1 MPMGNSRAAPC
12 PDRGTALVRRAVRPA
27 VFSAFALLF
36 AFVSLLPVAW
46 MFKTNAV
53 GRIVN
58 PGELLVPPPEVFPG
72 GFSLLPYISVLY
84 DLDFLRP
91 LANGVITAATTA
103 VGCLLIGS
111 MAAYTIARRGFR
123 PGVIVMTLV
132 LAMGLLP
139 PLAAV
144 APPLVRSAVLEMSGS
159 RLAMLVPDLLV
170 ALPLSIWFLVAYFR
184 ALPAEL
190 GEAARADGG
199 GAFWRVMLPV
209 ATPGVLTTAVLT
221 FVFAWNQYLFAR
233 NPAFEEKLRPIAAV
247 LPEVPN
253 DFLPAVSVL
262 VTLPLV
268 ALVLGYG
275 RLAVAGSAVGEAHA
289 PPATE
294 RPAARTLRV
303 APGVATAVL
312 LLAQSWALMLFLRHG
327 WDALA
332 FPFPLNYGEGPLLDQ
347 AVRLASFEGVYSSD
361 LARAPYTISN
371 YPPVYLL
378 VQAPFVWLFGPELWY
393 GRLISLASVAAT
405 ALFVALTLFA
415 LTRDRIAAMAAGL
428 TFPAIPYVL
437 RWSSLGRVDLLGL
450 ALSWAGLLVVVRW
463 PERRR
468 AIVAAALLLVA
479 AVLTRQTYVLA
490 APLTAFVWLL
500 ACGHR
505 RRALELAGVGC
516 GLGLLSFL
524 ALNIS
529 TDGGFFLN
537 TVTANINDFR
547 WERVSFN
554 ALGAGLA
561 CPLLLLGGLLFAWWA
576 PRDRVWWLVVPYL
589 ALSVP
594 SALLVGKVGSDV
606 NYLLELSAAL
616 CLAIGALIAWQR
628 ERPRLRAILIS
639 LLALQ
644 VLALAQSSL
653 VPSGLQD
660 YVVDQEREVRQ
671 LSRIVAAADGPVL
684 TDEHMGLLPLNNKRI
699 QFQPFEMTQLS
710 REGSWDQS
718 RAVEDVREEEYAV
731 VMMWEP
737 PFAKGIKQDR
747 WTNEMLAAVDAHYEP
762 TGRLADMVVYRPKE

>member
-1 MPMGNSRAAPC
+1 M
-12 PDRGTALVRRAVRPA
+12 
-27 VFSAFALLF
+27 FSAFAMLF

-53 GRIVN
+53 GKIVG
-58 PGELLVPPPEVFPG
+58 PGELFVPPPGLFPG
-72 GFSLLPYISVLY
+72 EFSLLPYISVLY

-103 VGCLLIGS
+103 VGCFLIGS
-111 MAAYTIARRGFR
+111 LAAYAIARRGFR
-123 PGVIVMTLV
+123 PGYTSLTLV

-144 APPLVRSAVLEMSGS
+144 APPLVRSAVLEVSGS
-159 RLAMLVPDLLV
+159 RLVMLIPDLLV

-190 GEAARADGG
+190 GEAARADGNG
-199 GAFWRVMLPV
+199 PGTFWRVMLPV

-233 NPAFEEKLRPIAAV
+233 NPAFEERLRPIAAV
-247 LPEVPN
+247 LPELPN
-253 DFLPAVSVL
+253 DLLPAISVL

-268 ALVLGYG
+268 ALVLGYQ
-275 RLAVAGSAVGEAHA
+275 RLVVVGDQAVAGRTEA
-289 PPATE
+289 PTGKG
-294 RPAARTLRV
+294 RTAARTRRV

-347 AVRLASFEGVYSSD
+347 AVRLANFEGIYSSD
-361 LARAPYTISN
+361 LTRAPYTISN
-371 YPPVYLL
+371 YPPFYLL

-405 ALFVALTLFA
+405 ALFVALTLFT

-450 ALSWAGLLVVVRW
+450 ALSWAGLFAVVRW

-468 AIVAAALLLVA
+468 AMAAAALLFVA

-500 ACGHR
+500 VQGQR
-505 RRALELAGVGC
+505 RRALELAGLGC
-516 GLGLLSFL
+516 GLGLASFA

-561 CPLLLLGGLLFAWWA
+561 CPLLLLGGLAFAWRS
-576 PRDRVWWLVVPYL
+576 PRDKAWWLVVPYL

-616 CLAIGALIAWQR
+616 CLATGALIAWQR
-628 ERPRLRAILIS
+628 GRPRLRALLIS

-644 VLALAQSSL
+644 VFALAQSSL

-671 LSRIVAAADGPVL
+671 LSRIVAEADGPVL
-684 TDEHMGLLPLNNKRI
+684 TDEHMGLLPLNGKRI
-699 QFQPFEMTQLS
+699 HLQPFEMTQLS
-710 REGSWDQS
+710 RDGWDQG
-718 RAVEDVREEEYAV
+718 RAVETIRDEKYAV
-731 VMMWEP
+731 IMMWEP
-737 PFAKGIKQDR
+737 PFARDIKRDR
-747 WTNEMLAAVDAHYEP
+747 WTPEMLGAVEDHYEP
-762 TGRLADMVVYRPKE
+762 TGRLADMVVYRPE

>member
-1 MPMGNSRAAPC
+1 M
-12 PDRGTALVRRAVRPA
+12 VRRAVRPA
-27 VFSAFALLF
+27 VFSAFAMLF

-53 GRIVN
+53 GRIVS
-58 PGELLVPPPEVFPG
+58 PGKLFVPPPEVFPG
-72 GFSLLPYISVLY
+72 GFSLLPYVSVLY

-103 VGCLLIGS
+103 VGCFLIGS
-111 MAAYTIARRGFR
+111 MAAYAIARRGFR
-123 PGVIVMTLV
+123 RGDTFLTLV

-139 PLAAV
+139 PLAAL
-144 APPLVRSAVLEMSGS
+144 APPLVRSAVLEVSGS
-159 RLAMLVPDLLV
+159 RLAMLVPDLLF

-190 GEAARADGG
+190 GEAARVDGNG
-199 GAFWRVMLPV
+199 PGAFWRVMLPV
-209 ATPGVLTTAVLT
+209 VTPGVLTTAVLT

-233 NPAFEEKLRPIAAV
+233 NPAFEERLRPVAAV
-247 LPEVPN
+247 LPELPN
-253 DFLPAVSVL
+253 DFLPAISVL

-268 ALVLGYG
+268 ALVLGYQ
-275 RLAVAGSAVGEAHA
+275 RLAVAGSTSVAGRPEA
-289 PPATE
+289 PTGKE
-294 RPAARTLRV
+294 RPAVRARRV

-347 AVRLASFEGVYSSD
+347 AVRLANFEGIYSSD
-361 LARAPYTISN
+361 LTTAPYTISN
-371 YPPVYLL
+371 YPPLYLL

-415 LTRDRIAAMAAGL
+415 LTKDRIAAMAAGL

-450 ALSWAGLLVVVRW
+450 ALSWAGLFAVVRW
-463 PERRR
+463 PGRRR
-468 AIVAAALLLVA
+468 AVVAAAVLFVA

-490 APLTAFVWLL
+490 VPLTAFVWLVVQ
-500 ACGHR
+500 GQR
-505 RRALELAGVGC
+505 RRALELAGMGC
-516 GLGLLSFL
+516 GLGLVSFV
-524 ALNIS
+524 ALNVS

-561 CPLLLLGGLLFAWWA
+561 CPLLLLGGLAFAWRA

-589 ALSVP
+589 ASSVP
-594 SALLVGKVGSDV
+594 LALLVGKVGSDV

-616 CLAIGALIAWQR
+616 CLATGALIAWQR
-628 ERPRLRAILIS
+628 GRPRLRALLIS

-671 LSRIVAAADGPVL
+671 LSRIVATAEGPVL
-684 TDEHMGLLPLNNKRI
+684 TDEHMGLLPLNGKRI
-699 QFQPFEMTQLS
+699 RLQPFEMTQLS
-710 REGSWDQS
+710 RDGSWNQD
-718 RAVEDVREEEYAV
+718 RAVETIRREEYAV

-737 PFAKGIKQDR
+737 PFARDIKQDR
-747 WTNEMLAAVDAHYEP
+747 WTDEMLGAIEAHYEP
-762 TGRLADMVVYRPKE
+762 TERLADMVVYRPRE

>member
-1 MPMGNSRAAPC
+1 
-12 PDRGTALVRRAVRPA
+12 
-27 VFSAFALLF
+27 VFSAFAMLF

-53 GRIVN
+53 GRIVS
-58 PGELLVPPPEVFPG
+58 PGELFVPPPEVFPG
-72 GFSLLPYISVLY
+72 GFSLLPYVSILY

-103 VGCLLIGS
+103 MACFLIGS
-111 MAAYTIARRGFR
+111 MAAYAIARRGFR
-123 PGVIVMTLV
+123 PGVTSLTLV
-132 LAMGLLP
+132 LTMGLLP

-144 APPLVRSAVLEMSGS
+144 APPLVRSAVLEISGS
-159 RLAMLVPDLLV
+159 RLAMLVPDLLF
-170 ALPLSIWFLVAYFR
+170 ALPLSIWFLVAYFK

-190 GEAARADGG
+190 GEEARADGNG
-199 GAFWRVMLPV
+199 PGTFWRVMLPV

-233 NPAFEEKLRPIAAV
+233 NPAFEERLQPFAAV
-247 LPEVPN
+247 LPELPN
-253 DFLPAVSVL
+253 DLLPAISVL

-268 ALVLGYG
+268 ALVLGYQ
-275 RLAVAGSAVGEAHA
+275 RLVVVGGQAVAGKTDA
-289 PPATE
+289 PTGK
-294 RPAARTLRV
+294 ARTAIRTRRV

-347 AVRLASFEGVYSSD
+347 AVRLANFEGIYSSD

-371 YPPVYLL
+371 YPPFYLL

-405 ALFVALTLFA
+405 ALFVALTLFT

-450 ALSWAGLLVVVRW
+450 ALSWAGLFAVVRW
-463 PERRR
+463 PGRRR
-468 AIVAAALLLVA
+468 AIVAAALLFVA

-500 ACGHR
+500 VQGQR
-505 RRALELAGVGC
+505 RRALELAGLSC
-516 GLGLLSFL
+516 GLGLVSFA
-524 ALNIS
+524 ALNVA

-561 CPLLLLGGLLFAWWA
+561 CPLLLLGGLAFAWRA
-576 PRDRVWWLVVPYL
+576 PRDRAWWLVVPYL

-616 CLAIGALIAWQR
+616 CLATGALIAWQR
-628 ERPRLRAILIS
+628 ERPRLRALLIS

-660 YVVDQEREVRQ
+660 YVVDQEKEVRQ
-671 LSRIVAAADGPVL
+671 LSRIVAGAEGPVL
-684 TDEHMGLLPLNNKRI
+684 TDEHMGLLPLNGKRI

-710 REGSWDQS
+710 RDGSWKQD
-718 RAVEDVREEEYAV
+718 RAVETIQSEEYAI

-737 PFAKGIKQDR
+737 PFAKDIKQDR
-747 WTNEMLAAVDAHYEP
+747 WTPEMLGAIDAHYEP
-762 TGRLADMVVYRPKE
+762 TDRFADMVVYRPKE

>member
-1 MPMGNSRAAPC
+1 
-12 PDRGTALVRRAVRPA
+12 LVRRAVRPA
-27 VFSAFALLF
+27 VFSALAMLF
-36 AFVSLLPVAW
+36 AVVSLLPVAW

-53 GRIVN
+53 GRVVS
-58 PGELLVPPPEVFPG
+58 PGELFAPPSEVFTQ
-72 GFSLLPYISVLY
+72 GFSLLPYVSVLY

-103 VGCLLIGS
+103 VGCFLIGS
-111 MAAYTIARRGFR
+111 MAAYAIARRSFR
-123 PGVIVMTLV
+123 PGGTFLTLV

-144 APPLVRSAVLEMSGS
+144 APPLVRSAVLEVSGS
-159 RLAMLVPDLLV
+159 RLAMLIPDLLF
-170 ALPLSIWFLVAYFR
+170 ALPLSIWFLVAYFK

-190 GEAARADGG
+190 GEAARTDGG
-199 GAFWRVMLPV
+199 GPGAFWRVMLPV
-209 ATPGVLTTAVLT
+209 VTPGVLTTAVLT
-221 FVFAWNQYLFAR
+221 FVFAWNQYLFAK
-233 NPAFEEKLRPIAAV
+233 NPAFEERLRPFEAV
-247 LPEVPN
+247 LPELPN
-253 DFLPAVSVL
+253 DLLPAISVL

-268 ALVLGYG
+268 ALVLGYQ
-275 RLAVAGSAVGEAHA
+275 RLAVAGA
-289 PPATE
+289 PSVADKTDAPAE
-294 RPAARTLRV
+294 RERTPTRTRRV

-327 WDALA
+327 WDALT

-347 AVRLASFEGVYSSD
+347 AVRLANFQGIYSSD
-361 LARAPYTISN
+361 LTRAPYTISN
-371 YPPVYLL
+371 YPPFYLL

-393 GRLISLASVAAT
+393 GRLISLASVGAT
-405 ALFVALTLFA
+405 ALFVALTLFT

-450 ALSWAGLLVVVRW
+450 ALSWAGLFAVVRW
-463 PERRR
+463 PTRRR
-468 AIVAAALLLVA
+468 AIAAAALLFVA

-490 APLTAFVWLL
+490 APLTAFVWLVVQ
-500 ACGHR
+500 GHR
-505 RRALELAGVGC
+505 RRALELAGLCC
-516 GLGLLSFL
+516 GLGLVSFVT
-524 ALNIS
+524 LNV
-529 TDGGFFLN
+529 TTNGGFFLN
-537 TVTANINDFR
+537 TVTANINEFR

-561 CPLLLLGGLLFAWWA
+561 CPLLLLGGLAFAWRA

-594 SALLVGKVGSDV
+594 LALLVGKVGSDV

-616 CLAIGALIAWQR
+616 CLATGALVAWQR
-628 ERPRLRAILIS
+628 KRPRLRALLIS

-671 LSRIVAAADGPVL
+671 LSRIVAEAEGPVL
-684 TDEHMGLLPLNNKRI
+684 TDEHMGLLPLNGKRI
-699 QFQPFEMTQLS
+699 RFQPFEMTQLS
-710 REGSWDQS
+710 RDGSWNQD
-718 RAVEDVREEEYAV
+718 RAVESIRDEEYAV

-737 PFAKGIKQDR
+737 PFARDIKRDR
-747 WTNEMLAAVDAHYEP
+747 WTEDMLGAVETHYEP
-762 TGRLADMVVYRPKE
+762 TERLADMVVYRPE

>member
-1 MPMGNSRAAPC
+1 M
-12 PDRGTALVRRAVRPA
+12 
-27 VFSAFALLF
+27 FSAFAMLF

-53 GRIVN
+53 GRIVS
-58 PGELLVPPPEVFPG
+58 PGELFVPPPEVFPG
-72 GFSLLPYISVLY
+72 GFSLLPYVSILY

-103 VGCLLIGS
+103 MACFLIGS
-111 MAAYTIARRGFR
+111 MAAYAIARRGFR
-123 PGVIVMTLV
+123 PGVTSLTLV
-132 LAMGLLP
+132 LTMGLLP

-144 APPLVRSAVLEMSGS
+144 APPLVRSAVLEISGS
-159 RLAMLVPDLLV
+159 RLAMLVPDLLF
-170 ALPLSIWFLVAYFR
+170 ALPLSIWFLVAYFK

-190 GEAARADGG
+190 GEEARADGNG
-199 GAFWRVMLPV
+199 PGTFWRVMLPV

-233 NPAFEEKLRPIAAV
+233 NPAFEERLQPFAAV
-247 LPEVPN
+247 LPELPN
-253 DFLPAVSVL
+253 DLLPAISVL

-268 ALVLGYG
+268 ALVLGYQ
-275 RLAVAGSAVGEAHA
+275 RLVVVGGQAVAGKTDA
-289 PPATE
+289 PTDK
-294 RPAARTLRV
+294 ARTAIRTRRV

-312 LLAQSWALMLFLRHG
+312 LLAQSWALMLFVRHG

-347 AVRLASFEGVYSSD
+347 AVRLANFEGIYSSD

-371 YPPVYLL
+371 YPPFYLL

-405 ALFVALTLFA
+405 ALFVALTLFT

-450 ALSWAGLLVVVRW
+450 ALSWAGLFAVVRW
-463 PERRR
+463 PGRRR
-468 AIVAAALLLVA
+468 AIVAAALLFVA

-500 ACGHR
+500 VQGQR
-505 RRALELAGVGC
+505 RRALELAGLSC
-516 GLGLLSFL
+516 GLGLVSFA
-524 ALNIS
+524 ALNVA

-561 CPLLLLGGLLFAWWA
+561 CPLLLLGGLAFAWRA
-576 PRDRVWWLVVPYL
+576 PRDRAWWLVVPYL

-616 CLAIGALIAWQR
+616 CLATGALIAWQR
-628 ERPRLRAILIS
+628 ERPRLRALLIS

-671 LSRIVAAADGPVL
+671 LSRIVAGAEGPVL
-684 TDEHMGLLPLNNKRI
+684 TDEHMGLLPLNGKRI

-710 REGSWDQS
+710 RDGSWKQD
-718 RAVEDVREEEYAV
+718 RAVETIQSEEYAV

-737 PFAKGIKQDR
+737 PFAKDIKQDR
-747 WTNEMLAAVDAHYEP
+747 WTPEMLGAIDAHYEP
-762 TGRLADMVVYRPKE
+762 TDRLADMVVYRPKE

>member
-1 MPMGNSRAAPC
+1 
-12 PDRGTALVRRAVRPA
+12 LVRRAVRPA
-27 VFSAFALLF
+27 VFSAFAMLF
-36 AFVSLLPVAW
+36 AVVSLLPVAW
-46 MFKTNAV
+46 MFKTNAA
-53 GRIVN
+53 GRVVS
-58 PGELLVPPPEVFPG
+58 PGELFAPPSEVFTQ
-72 GFSLLPYISVLY
+72 GFSLLPYVSVLY

-103 VGCLLIGS
+103 VGCFLIGS
-111 MAAYTIARRGFR
+111 MAAYAIARRGFR
-123 PGVIVMTLV
+123 PGNTFLTLV

-139 PLAAV
+139 PLAAI
-144 APPLVRSAVLEMSGS
+144 APPLVRSAVFEVSGS

-199 GAFWRVMLPV
+199 GPGAFWRVMLPV

-221 FVFAWNQYLFAR
+221 FVFAWNQYLFAK
-233 NPAFEEKLRPIAAV
+233 NPAFEERLRPFEAV
-247 LPEVPN
+247 LPELPN
-253 DFLPAVSVL
+253 DLLPAISVL

-268 ALVLGYG
+268 ALVLGYQ
-275 RLAVAGSAVGEAHA
+275 RLAVAGTPSVADRTDA
-289 PPATE
+289 PVE
-294 RPAARTLRV
+294 REPTPTRTRRV

-327 WDALA
+327 WDALT

-347 AVRLASFEGVYSSD
+347 AVRLANFEGIYSSD
-361 LARAPYTISN
+361 LTRAPYTISN
-371 YPPVYLL
+371 YPPFYLL

-393 GRLISLASVAAT
+393 GRLISLVSVGAT
-405 ALFVALTLFA
+405 SLFVALTLFT

-450 ALSWAGLLVVVRW
+450 ALSWAGLFAVVRW
-463 PERRR
+463 PGRRR
-468 AIVAAALLLVA
+468 AIAAAAILFVA

-500 ACGHR
+500 VQGHR
-505 RRALELAGVGC
+505 RRALELAGLGC
-516 GLGLLSFL
+516 GLGLASFL

-529 TDGGFFLN
+529 TDGGFFVN
-537 TVTANINDFR
+537 TVTANINEFR

-561 CPLLLLGGLLFAWWA
+561 CPLLLLGGLAFAWRA
-576 PRDRVWWLVVPYL
+576 PRDKVWWIVVPYL

-616 CLAIGALIAWQR
+616 CLATGALVAWQSG
-628 ERPRLRAILIS
+628 RPRLRALLIS

-671 LSRIVAAADGPVL
+671 LSRIVAEAEGPVL
-684 TDEHMGLLPLNNKRI
+684 TDEHMGLLPLNGKRI

-710 REGSWDQS
+710 RDGLWKQD
-718 RAVEDVREEEYAV
+718 RAVETIRDEKYAV

-737 PFAKGIKQDR
+737 PFARDIKRDR
-747 WTNEMLAAVDAHYEP
+747 WTEEMLGAIEAHYEP
-762 TGRLADMVVYRPKE
+762 TDRLADMVVYRPE

>member
-1 MPMGNSRAAPC
+1 M
-12 PDRGTALVRRAVRPA
+12 
-27 VFSAFALLF
+27 FSAFAMLF

-46 MFKTNAV
+46 MFKSNAA
-53 GRIVN
+53 GRIVS
-58 PGELLVPPPEVFPG
+58 PGEIFVPPPEVFPG

-103 VGCLLIGS
+103 VGCFLIGS
-111 MAAYTIARRGFR
+111 MAAYAIARRGFR
-123 PGVIVMTLV
+123 PGNTFLTLV

-139 PLAAV
+139 PLAAL
-144 APPLVRSAVLEMSGS
+144 APPLIRSAVLEVSGS

-199 GAFWRVMLPV
+199 GPGTFWRVMLPV

-233 NPAFEEKLRPIAAV
+233 NPAFAERLRPVAAV
-247 LPEVPN
+247 LPELPN
-253 DFLPAVSVL
+253 DLLPAISVL

-268 ALVLGYG
+268 ALVLGYQ
-275 RLAVAGSAVGEAHA
+275 RLAVAGTLAGTPTVADRTEA
-289 PPATE
+289 PAE
-294 RPAARTLRV
+294 KEPAATRTRRV

-347 AVRLASFEGVYSSD
+347 AVRLANFEGIYSSD
-361 LARAPYTISN
+361 LTKAPYTISN
-371 YPPVYLL
+371 YPPFYLL

-405 ALFVALTLFA
+405 ALFVALTLFT
-415 LTRDRIAAMAAGL
+415 LTRDRISAVAAGL

-463 PERRR
+463 PGRRR
-468 AIVAAALLLVA
+468 AMVAAALLFVA

-500 ACGHR
+500 VQGQR
-505 RRALELAGVGC
+505 RRALELAGLGC
-516 GLGLLSFL
+516 GLGLASFL
-524 ALNIS
+524 ALNVA

-561 CPLLLLGGLLFAWWA
+561 CPLLLLGGLAFAWRA
-576 PRDRVWWLVVPYL
+576 PRDKVWWLVVPYL

-616 CLAIGALIAWQR
+616 CLATGALIAWQR
-628 ERPRLRAILIS
+628 ERPRLRALLIS

-684 TDEHMGLLPLNNKRI
+684 TDEHMGLLPLNEKRI
-699 QFQPFEMTQLS
+699 RFQPFEMTQLS
-710 REGSWDQS
+710 RDGSWNQD
-718 RAVEDVREEEYAV
+718 RAVETIRREEYAV

-737 PFAKGIKQDR
+737 PFARDIKRDR
-747 WTNEMLAAVDAHYEP
+747 WTEEMLGAVEAHYEP
-762 TGRLADMVVYRPKE
+762 TGRLADMVVYRPE

>member
-1 MPMGNSRAAPC
+1 M
-12 PDRGTALVRRAVRPA
+12 
-27 VFSAFALLF
+27 FSAFAMLF

-53 GRIVN
+53 GRIVG
-58 PGELLVPPPEVFPG
+58 PGELFVPPPGLFPG
-72 GFSLLPYISVLY
+72 EFSLLPYISVLY

-103 VGCLLIGS
+103 VGCFLIGS
-111 MAAYTIARRGFR
+111 LAAYAIARRGFR
-123 PGVIVMTLV
+123 PGYTSLTLV

-144 APPLVRSAVLEMSGS
+144 APPLVRSAVLEVSGS
-159 RLAMLVPDLLV
+159 RLVMLIPDLLV

-190 GEAARADGG
+190 GEAARADGNG
-199 GAFWRVMLPV
+199 PGTFWRVMLPV

-233 NPAFEEKLRPIAAV
+233 NPAFEERLRPIAAV
-247 LPEVPN
+247 LPELPN
-253 DFLPAVSVL
+253 DLLPAISVL

-268 ALVLGYG
+268 ALVLGYQ
-275 RLAVAGSAVGEAHA
+275 RLVVVGDQAVAGRTEA
-289 PPATE
+289 PTGKG
-294 RPAARTLRV
+294 RTAARTRRV

-347 AVRLASFEGVYSSD
+347 AVRLANFEGIYSSD
-361 LARAPYTISN
+361 LTRAPYTISN
-371 YPPVYLL
+371 YPPFYLL

-405 ALFVALTLFA
+405 ALFVALTLFT

-450 ALSWAGLLVVVRW
+450 ALSWAGLFAVVRW

-468 AIVAAALLLVA
+468 AMAAAALLFVA

-500 ACGHR
+500 VQGQR
-505 RRALELAGVGC
+505 RRALELAGLGC
-516 GLGLLSFL
+516 GLGLASFA

-561 CPLLLLGGLLFAWWA
+561 CPLLLLGGLAFAWRS
-576 PRDRVWWLVVPYL
+576 PRDKAWWLVVPYL

-616 CLAIGALIAWQR
+616 CLATGALIAWQR
-628 ERPRLRAILIS
+628 GRPRLRALLIS

-644 VLALAQSSL
+644 VFALAQSSL

-671 LSRIVAAADGPVL
+671 LSRIVAEADGPVL
-684 TDEHMGLLPLNNKRI
+684 TDEHMGLLPLNGKRI
-699 QFQPFEMTQLS
+699 HLQPFEMTQLS
-710 REGSWDQS
+710 RDGWDQG
-718 RAVEDVREEEYAV
+718 RAVETIRDEKYAV
-731 VMMWEP
+731 IMMWEP
-737 PFAKGIKQDR
+737 PFARDIKRDR
-747 WTNEMLAAVDAHYEP
+747 WTPEMLGAVEDHYEP
-762 TGRLADMVVYRPKE
+762 TGRLADMVVYRPE

>member
-1 MPMGNSRAAPC
+1 
-12 PDRGTALVRRAVRPA
+12 LVRRAVRPA
-27 VFSAFALLF
+27 VFSAFAMLF
-36 AFVSLLPVAW
+36 AVVSLLPVAW
-46 MFKTNAV
+46 MFKTNAA
-53 GRIVN
+53 GRVVS
-58 PGELLVPPPEVFPG
+58 PGELFAPPSEVFTQ
-72 GFSLLPYISVLY
+72 GFSLLPYVSVLY

-103 VGCLLIGS
+103 VGCFLIGS
-111 MAAYTIARRGFR
+111 MAAYAIARRGFE
-123 PGVIVMTLV
+123 PGVTFLTLV

-139 PLAAV
+139 PLAAI
-144 APPLVRSAVLEMSGS
+144 APPLVRSAVLEVSGS

-184 ALPAEL
+184 ALPVEL

-199 GAFWRVMLPV
+199 GPGAFWRVMLPV
-209 ATPGVLTTAVLT
+209 VTPGVLTTAVLT
-221 FVFAWNQYLFAR
+221 FVFAWNQYLFAK
-233 NPAFEEKLRPIAAV
+233 NPAFEERLRPFEAV
-247 LPEVPN
+247 LPELPN
-253 DFLPAVSVL
+253 DLLPAISVL

-268 ALVLGYG
+268 ALVLGYQ
-275 RLAVAGSAVGEAHA
+275 RLAVAGA
-289 PPATE
+289 PSVADRTDTPAE
-294 RPAARTLRV
+294 REPAPTRTRRV

-327 WDALA
+327 WDALT

-347 AVRLASFEGVYSSD
+347 AVRLANFEGIYSSE
-361 LARAPYTISN
+361 LTRAPYTISN
-371 YPPVYLL
+371 YPPFYLL

-393 GRLISLASVAAT
+393 GRLISLTSVGVT
-405 ALFVALTLFA
+405 ALFVALTIFT

-450 ALSWAGLLVVVRW
+450 ALSWAGLFAVVRW
-463 PERRR
+463 PGRRR
-468 AIVAAALLLVA
+468 AMAAAALLFVA

-500 ACGHR
+500 VQGHR
-505 RRALELAGVGC
+505 RRALELAGLGC
-516 GLGLLSFL
+516 GLGLASFL
-524 ALNIS
+524 ALNVS
-529 TDGGFFLN
+529 TDGGFFVN
-537 TVTANINDFR
+537 TVTANINEFR

-561 CPLLLLGGLLFAWWA
+561 CPLLLLGGLAFAWRA
-576 PRDRVWWLVVPYL
+576 PRDKVWWLVMPYL

-616 CLAIGALIAWQR
+616 CLATGALVAWQR
-628 ERPRLRAILIS
+628 GRPRLRALLIS

-671 LSRIVAAADGPVL
+671 LSRIVADAEGPVL
-684 TDEHMGLLPLNNKRI
+684 TDEHMGLLPLNGKRI

-710 REGSWDQS
+710 RDGFWKQDH
-718 RAVEDVREEEYAV
+718 AVESIRDEEYAV

-737 PFAKGIKQDR
+737 PFARDIKRDR
-747 WTNEMLAAVDAHYEP
+747 WTEEMLGAIEAHYEP
-762 TGRLADMVVYRPKE
+762 TDRLADMVVYRPE

>member
-1 MPMGNSRAAPC
+1 
-12 PDRGTALVRRAVRPA
+12 
-27 VFSAFALLF
+27 VFSAFAMLF

-53 GRIVN
+53 GRIVS
-58 PGELLVPPPEVFPG
+58 PGELFVPPPEVFPG
-72 GFSLLPYISVLY
+72 GFSLLPYVSILY

-103 VGCLLIGS
+103 MACFLIGS
-111 MAAYTIARRGFR
+111 MAAYAIARRGFR
-123 PGVIVMTLV
+123 PGVTSLTLV
-132 LAMGLLP
+132 LTMGLLP

-144 APPLVRSAVLEMSGS
+144 APPLVRSAVLEISGS
-159 RLAMLVPDLLV
+159 RLAMLVPDLLF
-170 ALPLSIWFLVAYFR
+170 ALPLSIWFLVAYFK

-190 GEAARADGG
+190 GEEARADGNG
-199 GAFWRVMLPV
+199 PGTFWRVMLPV

-233 NPAFEEKLRPIAAV
+233 NPAFEERLQPFAAV
-247 LPEVPN
+247 LPELPN
-253 DFLPAVSVL
+253 DLLPAISVL

-268 ALVLGYG
+268 ALVLGYQ
-275 RLAVAGSAVGEAHA
+275 RLVVVGGQAVAGKTDA
-289 PPATE
+289 PTGK
-294 RPAARTLRV
+294 ARTAIRTRRV

-347 AVRLASFEGVYSSD
+347 AVRLANFEGIYSSD

-371 YPPVYLL
+371 YPPFYLL

-405 ALFVALTLFA
+405 ALFVALTLFT

-450 ALSWAGLLVVVRW
+450 ALSWAGLFAVVRW
-463 PERRR
+463 PGRRR
-468 AIVAAALLLVA
+468 AIVAAALLFVA

-500 ACGHR
+500 VQGQR
-505 RRALELAGVGC
+505 RRALELAGLSC
-516 GLGLLSFL
+516 GLGLVSFA
-524 ALNIS
+524 ALNVA

-561 CPLLLLGGLLFAWWA
+561 CPLLLLGGLAFAWRA
-576 PRDRVWWLVVPYL
+576 PRDRAWWLVVPYL

-616 CLAIGALIAWQR
+616 CLVTGALIAWQR
-628 ERPRLRAILIS
+628 ERPRLRALLIS

-660 YVVDQEREVRQ
+660 YVVDQEKEVRQ
-671 LSRIVAAADGPVL
+671 LSRIVAGAEGPVL
-684 TDEHMGLLPLNNKRI
+684 TDEHMGLLPLNGKRI

-710 REGSWDQS
+710 RDGSWKQD
-718 RAVEDVREEEYAV
+718 RAVETIQSEEYAI

-737 PFAKGIKQDR
+737 PFAKDIKQDR
-747 WTNEMLAAVDAHYEP
+747 WTPEMLGAIDAHYEP
-762 TGRLADMVVYRPKE
+762 TDRLADMVVYRPKE

>member
-1 MPMGNSRAAPC
+1 M
-12 PDRGTALVRRAVRPA
+12 RRAVRPA
-27 VFSAFALLF
+27 VFSAFAMLF

-46 MFKTNAV
+46 MFKTNAA
-53 GRIVN
+53 GRIVS
-58 PGELLVPPPEVFPG
+58 PGELFVPPPGVFPG
-72 GFSLLPYISVLY
+72 EFSLLPYVSVLY

-103 VGCLLIGS
+103 VGCFLIGS
-111 MAAYTIARRGFR
+111 MAAYAIARRGFR
-123 PGVIVMTLV
+123 PGYTSLMLV

-144 APPLVRSAVLEMSGS
+144 APPLVRSAVLEVSGS
-159 RLAMLVPDLLV
+159 RMAMLIPDLLF

-190 GEAARADGG
+190 GETARADGNG
-199 GAFWRVMLPV
+199 PGTFWRLMLPV

-233 NPAFEEKLRPIAAV
+233 NPAFVERLRPVAAV
-247 LPEVPN
+247 LPELPN
-253 DFLPAVSVL
+253 DLLPAISVL

-268 ALVLGYG
+268 ALVLGYQ
-275 RLAVAGSAVGEAHA
+275 RLVVVGEQTVAGRSETPSDNG
-289 PPATE
+289 
-294 RPAARTLRV
+294 RTASRTRRV
-303 APGVATAVL
+303 APAVAPAVATAVL

-347 AVRLASFEGVYSSD
+347 AVRLASFEGIYSSD

-371 YPPVYLL
+371 YPPFYLL

-405 ALFVALTLFA
+405 ALLVALTLFT

-450 ALSWAGLLVVVRW
+450 ALSWAGLFAVVRW
-463 PERRR
+463 PQRRR
-468 AIVAAALLLVA
+468 AMLAAAVLFVA

-500 ACGHR
+500 AQGQR
-505 RRALELAGVGC
+505 RRALELAGLGC
-516 GLGLLSFL
+516 GLGLASFA
-524 ALNIS
+524 ALNVS

-561 CPLLLLGGLLFAWWA
+561 CPLLLLGGLAFAWRS
-576 PRDRVWWLVVPYL
+576 PRDGVWWLVVPYL
-589 ALSVP
+589 TLSVP

-616 CLAIGALIAWQR
+616 CLATGALIAWQR
-628 ERPRLRAILIS
+628 ERPRLRAVLIS

-671 LSRIVAAADGPVL
+671 LSRIVAGAEGPVL
-684 TDEHMGLLPLNNKRI
+684 TDEHMGLLPLNGKRI

-710 REGSWDQS
+710 RDGWNQD
-718 RAVEDVREEEYAV
+718 RAVETIRDEEYAV

-737 PFAKGIKQDR
+737 PFARDIKRDR
-747 WTNEMLAAVDAHYEP
+747 WTPEMLGAIETHYEP

>member
-1 MPMGNSRAAPC
+1 
-12 PDRGTALVRRAVRPA
+12 
-27 VFSAFALLF
+27 VFSAFAMLF

-46 MFKTNAV
+46 MFKSNAA
-53 GRIVN
+53 GRIVS
-58 PGELLVPPPEVFPG
+58 PGELFVPPPEVFPG
-72 GFSLLPYISVLY
+72 GFSLLPYVSILY

-91 LANGVITAATTA
+91 LANGVIAAATTA
-103 VGCLLIGS
+103 VGCFLIGS
-111 MAAYTIARRGFR
+111 MAAYAIARRGFR
-123 PGVIVMTLV
+123 PGGTFLTLV
-132 LAMGLLP
+132 LAMGFLP

-144 APPLVRSAVLEMSGS
+144 APPLVRSAVLEASGS
-159 RLAMLVPDLLV
+159 RLAMLVPDLLF

-184 ALPAEL
+184 VLPAEL
-190 GEAARADGG
+190 GEAARDDGG
-199 GAFWRVMLPV
+199 GPGTFWRVMLPV

-233 NPAFEEKLRPIAAV
+233 NPAFAERLRPFAAV
-247 LPEVPN
+247 LPELPN
-253 DFLPAVSVL
+253 DFLPAASVL

-268 ALVLGYG
+268 ALVLGYQ
-275 RLAVAGSAVGEAHA
+275 RLAVAGAPAGAPVIGRTEA
-289 PPATE
+289 PAE
-294 RPAARTLRV
+294 KGRTATRTRRV

-347 AVRLASFEGVYSSD
+347 AVRLANFEGIYSSD
-361 LARAPYTISN
+361 LTRAPYTISN
-371 YPPVYLL
+371 YPPFYLL
-378 VQAPFVWLFGPELWY
+378 VQTPFVWLFGPELWY

-405 ALFVALTLFA
+405 ALFVALTLFT
-415 LTRDRIAAMAAGL
+415 LTRDRISAMAAGL

-463 PERRR
+463 PTRRR
-468 AIVAAALLLVA
+468 AMVAAALLFVA

-500 ACGHR
+500 VQGQR
-505 RRALELAGVGC
+505 RRALELAGLGC
-516 GLGLLSFL
+516 GLGLVSFL
-524 ALNIS
+524 ALNVS

-561 CPLLLLGGLLFAWWA
+561 CPLLLLGGLAFAWRA
-576 PRDRVWWLVVPYL
+576 PRDKVWWLVVPYL
-589 ALSVP
+589 ALSFP

-616 CLAIGALIAWQR
+616 CLATGALIAWQGG
-628 ERPRLRAILIS
+628 RPRVRALLIS

-671 LSRIVAAADGPVL
+671 LSRIVATADGPVL
-684 TDEHMGLLPLNNKRI
+684 TDELMGLLPLNGKRI
-699 QFQPFEMTQLS
+699 RFQPFEMTQLS
-710 REGSWDQS
+710 RDGSWNQD
-718 RAVEDVREEEYAV
+718 RAVDTIRDEDYAV

-737 PFAKGIKQDR
+737 PFAKNIKQDR
-747 WTNEMLAAVDAHYEP
+747 WTDEMLGAIDAHYEP
-762 TGRLADMVVYRPKE
+762 TDRLADMVVYRPKE

>member
-1 MPMGNSRAAPC
+1 M
-12 PDRGTALVRRAVRPA
+12 
-27 VFSAFALLF
+27 FSAFAMLF

-53 GRIVN
+53 GRIVS
-58 PGELLVPPPEVFPG
+58 PGELFVPPPEVFPG
-72 GFSLLPYISVLY
+72 GFSLLPYVSILY

-103 VGCLLIGS
+103 MACFLIGS
-111 MAAYTIARRGFR
+111 MAAYAIARRGFR
-123 PGVIVMTLV
+123 PGVTSLTLV
-132 LAMGLLP
+132 LTMGLLP

-144 APPLVRSAVLEMSGS
+144 APPLVRSAVLEISGS
-159 RLAMLVPDLLV
+159 RLAMLVPDLLF
-170 ALPLSIWFLVAYFR
+170 ALPLSIWFLVAYFK

-190 GEAARADGG
+190 GEEARADGNG
-199 GAFWRVMLPV
+199 PGTFWRVMLPV

-233 NPAFEEKLRPIAAV
+233 NPAFEERLQPFAAV
-247 LPEVPN
+247 LPELPN
-253 DFLPAVSVL
+253 DLLPAISVL

-268 ALVLGYG
+268 ALVLGYQ
-275 RLAVAGSAVGEAHA
+275 RLVVVGGQAVAGKTDA
-289 PPATE
+289 PTGK
-294 RPAARTLRV
+294 ARTAIRTRRV

-347 AVRLASFEGVYSSD
+347 AVRLANFEGIYSSD

-371 YPPVYLL
+371 YPPFYLL

-405 ALFVALTLFA
+405 ALFVALTLFT

-450 ALSWAGLLVVVRW
+450 ALSWAGLFAVVRW
-463 PERRR
+463 PGRRR
-468 AIVAAALLLVA
+468 AIVAAALLFVA

-500 ACGHR
+500 VQGQR
-505 RRALELAGVGC
+505 RRALELAGLSC
-516 GLGLLSFL
+516 GLGLVSFA
-524 ALNIS
+524 ALNVA

-561 CPLLLLGGLLFAWWA
+561 CPLLLLGGLAFAWRA
-576 PRDRVWWLVVPYL
+576 PRDRAWWLVVPYL

-616 CLAIGALIAWQR
+616 CLATGALIAWQR
-628 ERPRLRAILIS
+628 ERPRLRALLIS

-660 YVVDQEREVRQ
+660 YVVDQEKEVRQ
-671 LSRIVAAADGPVL
+671 LSRIVAGAEGPVL
-684 TDEHMGLLPLNNKRI
+684 TDEHMGLLPLNGKRI

-710 REGSWDQS
+710 RDGSWKQD
-718 RAVEDVREEEYAV
+718 RAVETIQSEEYAI

-737 PFAKGIKQDR
+737 PFAKDIKQDR
-747 WTNEMLAAVDAHYEP
+747 WTEEMLGAVEAHYEP
-762 TGRLADMVVYRPKE
+762 TDRLADMVVYRPKE

>member
-1 MPMGNSRAAPC
+1 
-12 PDRGTALVRRAVRPA
+12 
-27 VFSAFALLF
+27 VFSAFAMLF
-36 AFVSLLPVAW
+36 AVVSLLPVAW
-46 MFKTNAV
+46 MFKTNAA
-53 GRIVN
+53 GRVVS
-58 PGELLVPPPEVFPG
+58 PGELFVPPSEVFTQ
-72 GFSLLPYISVLY
+72 GFSLLPYVSVLY

-103 VGCLLIGS
+103 VGCFLIGS
-111 MAAYTIARRGFR
+111 MAAYAIARRGFR
-123 PGVIVMTLV
+123 PGNTFLTLV

-144 APPLVRSAVLEMSGS
+144 APPLVRSAVFEVSGS
-159 RLAMLVPDLLV
+159 RLAMLVPDLLF
-170 ALPLSIWFLVAYFR
+170 ALPLSIWFLVAYFK

-190 GEAARADGG
+190 GEAARADGSG
-199 GAFWRVMLPV
+199 PGTFWRIILPV

-221 FVFAWNQYLFAR
+221 FVFAWNQYLFAK
-233 NPAFEEKLRPIAAV
+233 NPAFEERLRPFEAV
-247 LPEVPN
+247 LPELPN
-253 DFLPAVSVL
+253 DLLPAISVL

-268 ALVLGYG
+268 ALVLGYQ
-275 RLAVAGSAVGEAHA
+275 RLAVAGA
-289 PPATE
+289 PSVADKTDAPTE
-294 RPAARTLRV
+294 REPMPTRTRRV

-327 WDALA
+327 WDALT

-347 AVRLASFEGVYSSD
+347 AVRLANFEGIYSSD
-361 LARAPYTISN
+361 LTRTPYTISN
-371 YPPVYLL
+371 YPPFYLL

-393 GRLISLASVAAT
+393 GRLISLASVGVT
-405 ALFVALTLFA
+405 ALLVALTLFT

-450 ALSWAGLLVVVRW
+450 ALSWAGLFAVVRW
-463 PERRR
+463 PARRR
-468 AIVAAALLLVA
+468 AIAAAALLFVA

-500 ACGHR
+500 VQGHR
-505 RRALELAGVGC
+505 RRALELAGLSC
-516 GLGLLSFL
+516 GLGLVSFV
-524 ALNIS
+524 ALNVA

-537 TVTANINDFR
+537 TVTANINEFR

-561 CPLLLLGGLLFAWWA
+561 CPLLLLGGLAFAWRA
-576 PRDRVWWLVVPYL
+576 PRDKVWWLVVPYL

-594 SALLVGKVGSDV
+594 LALLVGKVGSDV

-616 CLAIGALIAWQR
+616 CLATGALIAWQR
-628 ERPRLRAILIS
+628 GRPRLRALLIS

-653 VPSGLQD
+653 VPSGLQE

-671 LSRIVAAADGPVL
+671 LSRIVAEAEGPVL
-684 TDEHMGLLPLNNKRI
+684 TDEHMGLLPLNGKRI
-699 QFQPFEMTQLS
+699 RFQPFEMTQLS
-710 REGSWDQS
+710 RDGSWEQD
-718 RAVEDVREEEYAV
+718 RAVESIRDEEYAV

-737 PFAKGIKQDR
+737 PFARDIKRDR
-747 WTNEMLAAVDAHYEP
+747 WTGEMLGAIEAHYEP
-762 TGRLADMVVYRPKE
+762 TDRIADMVVYRPER

>member
-1 MPMGNSRAAPC
+1 M
-12 PDRGTALVRRAVRPA
+12 
-27 VFSAFALLF
+27 FSAFAMLF

-53 GRIVN
+53 GRIVS
-58 PGELLVPPPEVFPG
+58 PGELFVPPPEVFPG
-72 GFSLLPYISVLY
+72 GFSLLPYVSILY

-103 VGCLLIGS
+103 MACFLIGS
-111 MAAYTIARRGFR
+111 MAAYAIARRGFR
-123 PGVIVMTLV
+123 PGVTSLTLV
-132 LAMGLLP
+132 LTMGLLP

-144 APPLVRSAVLEMSGS
+144 APPLVRSAVLEISGS
-159 RLAMLVPDLLV
+159 RLAMLVPDLLF
-170 ALPLSIWFLVAYFR
+170 ALPLSIWFLVAYFK

-190 GEAARADGG
+190 GEEARADGNG
-199 GAFWRVMLPV
+199 PGTFWRVMLPV

-233 NPAFEEKLRPIAAV
+233 NPAFEERLQPFAAV
-247 LPEVPN
+247 LPELPN
-253 DFLPAVSVL
+253 DLLPAISVL

-268 ALVLGYG
+268 ALVLGYQ
-275 RLAVAGSAVGEAHA
+275 RLVVVGGQAVAGKTDA
-289 PPATE
+289 PTGK
-294 RPAARTLRV
+294 ARTAIRTRRV

-347 AVRLASFEGVYSSD
+347 AVRLANFEGIYSSD

-371 YPPVYLL
+371 YPPFYLL

-405 ALFVALTLFA
+405 ALFVALTLFT

-450 ALSWAGLLVVVRW
+450 ALSWAGLFAVVRW
-463 PERRR
+463 PGRRR
-468 AIVAAALLLVA
+468 AIVAAALLFVA

-500 ACGHR
+500 VQGQR
-505 RRALELAGVGC
+505 RRALELAGLSC
-516 GLGLLSFL
+516 GLGLVSFA
-524 ALNIS
+524 ALNVA

-561 CPLLLLGGLLFAWWA
+561 CPLLLLGGLAFAWRA
-576 PRDRVWWLVVPYL
+576 PRDRAWWLVVPYL

-616 CLAIGALIAWQR
+616 CLATGALIAWQR
-628 ERPRLRAILIS
+628 ERPRLRALLIS

-660 YVVDQEREVRQ
+660 YVVDQEKEVRQ
-671 LSRIVAAADGPVL
+671 LSRIVAGAEGPVL
-684 TDEHMGLLPLNNKRI
+684 TDEHMGLLPLNGKRI

-710 REGSWDQS
+710 RDGSWKQD
-718 RAVEDVREEEYAV
+718 RAVETIQSEEYAV

-737 PFAKGIKQDR
+737 PFAKDIK
-747 WTNEMLAAVDAHYEP
+747 
-762 TGRLADMVVYRPKE
+762 

>member
-1 MPMGNSRAAPC
+1 
-12 PDRGTALVRRAVRPA
+12 LVRRAVRPA
-27 VFSAFALLF
+27 VFSAFAMLF
-36 AFVSLLPVAW
+36 AVVSLLPVAW
-46 MFKTNAV
+46 MFKTNAA
-53 GRIVN
+53 GRVVS
-58 PGELLVPPPEVFPG
+58 PGELFAPPSEVFTQ
-72 GFSLLPYISVLY
+72 GFSLLPYVSVLY

-103 VGCLLIGS
+103 VGCFLIGS
-111 MAAYTIARRGFR
+111 MAAYAIARRGFR
-123 PGVIVMTLV
+123 PGNTFLTLV

-144 APPLVRSAVLEMSGS
+144 APPLVRSAVLEVTGS

-199 GAFWRVMLPV
+199 GPGGFWRVMLPV

-221 FVFAWNQYLFAR
+221 FVFAWNQYLFAK
-233 NPAFEEKLRPIAAV
+233 NPAFEERLRPFQAV
-247 LPEVPN
+247 LPELPN
-253 DFLPAVSVL
+253 DLLPAISVL

-268 ALVLGYG
+268 ALVLGYQ
-275 RLAVAGSAVGEAHA
+275 RLAVAGA
-289 PPATE
+289 PSVANKTDAPAERE
-294 RPAARTLRV
+294 RPPTRTRRV
-303 APGVATAVL
+303 APGVAAAVL

-327 WDALA
+327 WDALT

-347 AVRLASFEGVYSSD
+347 AVRLANFEGIYSSD
-361 LARAPYTISN
+361 LTRAPYTISN
-371 YPPVYLL
+371 YPPFYLL

-393 GRLISLASVAAT
+393 GRLISLASVGVT
-405 ALFVALTLFA
+405 ALFVALTIFT

-450 ALSWAGLLVVVRW
+450 ALSWAGLFAVVRW
-463 PERRR
+463 PGRRR
-468 AIVAAALLLVA
+468 AIVAAALLFVA

-500 ACGHR
+500 VQGHR
-505 RRALELAGVGC
+505 RRALELAGLGC
-516 GLGLLSFL
+516 GLGLASFL
-524 ALNIS
+524 ALNVS
-529 TDGGFFLN
+529 TDGGFFVN
-537 TVTANINDFR
+537 TVTANINEFR

-561 CPLLLLGGLLFAWWA
+561 CPLLLLGGLAFAWRA
-576 PRDRVWWLVVPYL
+576 PRDKVWWIVVPYL

-616 CLAIGALIAWQR
+616 CLATGALVAWQR
-628 ERPRLRAILIS
+628 GRPRLRALLIS

-671 LSRIVAAADGPVL
+671 LSRIVAEADGPVL
-684 TDEHMGLLPLNNKRI
+684 TDEHMGLLPLNGKRI

-710 REGSWDQS
+710 RDGLWKQD
-718 RAVEDVREEEYAV
+718 RAVESIRNEEYAV

-737 PFAKGIKQDR
+737 PFARDIKRDR
-747 WTNEMLAAVDAHYEP
+747 WTEEMLGAIEAHYEP
-762 TGRLADMVVYRPKE
+762 TDRLADMVVYRPVE